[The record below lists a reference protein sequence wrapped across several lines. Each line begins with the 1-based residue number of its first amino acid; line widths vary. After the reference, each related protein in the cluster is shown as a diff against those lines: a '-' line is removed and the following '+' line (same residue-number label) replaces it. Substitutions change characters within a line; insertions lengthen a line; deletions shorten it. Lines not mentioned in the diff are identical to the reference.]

1 LNRETQAP
9 TSAIPVPQ
17 IPTTQSTNWLTANEA
32 ANHLKVAP
40 RTLLSW
46 VRQGKIKG
54 HVLSGVQRQ
63 TWRFRQAELDAC
75 FKENPVQ

>member
-1 LNRETQAP
+1 LTNQITPVVSNSEVFTP
-9 TSAIPVPQ
+9 TNQ
-17 IPTTQSTNWLTANEA
+17 WLTSNEA
-32 ANHLKVAP
+32 AAHLKVAP
-40 RTLLSW
+40 RTLLLW